1 MKFFGF
7 GAKRSK
13 PEARLRAGVTVIA
26 TVLLPH
32 GFRFVFRESGSG
44 SGGPFASGEFVRGDR
59 RLELHLRQSLDL
71 VRYHLGSHSASHEYY
86 MKELGEWPRCDY
98 PGFHNDPVDP
108 FERLAH
114 DLKFAGEFMSGNARL
129 LLRASETERTA
140 LAERDARNFQ
150 GYVGDVRTLNQMRE
164 AFRLG
169 AYDQVAE
176 LAAAITLPDKMTSTQ
191 RRMVEIARAKLKVV
205 P

>member
-1 MKFFGF
+1 
-7 GAKRSK
+7 
-13 PEARLRAGVTVIA
+13 
-26 TVLLPH
+26 
-32 GFRFVFRESGSG
+32 
-44 SGGPFASGEFVRGDR
+44 
-59 RLELHLRQSLDL
+59 
-71 VRYHLGSHSASHEYY
+71 